1 MILKVKVTPVALRLI
16 TGNASSILNA
26 EAGTCLP
33 EGVLVCKIKTSHG
46 GRVE

>member
-1 MILKVKVTPVALRLI
+1 MKVTPVALRLI

-33 EGVLVCKIKTSHG
+33 EGVLVCKIETTDG
-46 GRVE
+46 GRVEQSF